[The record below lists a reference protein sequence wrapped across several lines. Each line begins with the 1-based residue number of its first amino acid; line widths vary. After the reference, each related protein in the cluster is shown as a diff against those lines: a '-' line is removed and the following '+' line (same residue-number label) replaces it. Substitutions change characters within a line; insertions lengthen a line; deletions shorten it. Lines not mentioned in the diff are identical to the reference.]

1 MKINSIYNPN
11 SKSKRTTI
19 LEEIEYSTAAEKVSY
34 DPISLEQVKISGSD
48 DNNYLLHDAWYK
60 AIIQN
65 TSEGFFISDLKG
77 KFLDVNDAYCLMTGY
92 TRGELLKMGLY
103 DIELRAVTYPEDR
116 IKMERYFQKVKERGE
131 NYNEFLE
138 VKHKCKDGHIID
150 ISVCMKYM
158 NIMGGILFHFE
169 RDITESNRLFKQ
181 VKESEELY
189 RSLIDL
195 GGKVG
200 EAVVMLMD
208 TEKIRGLQ
216 IFVSD
221 KWVEMIGYSK
231 EELLK
236 MSFFNIV
243 HPSFRKGSIERH
255 QAKMDGEVIPG
266 LFELTVIKKD
276 GTEFPIEITS
286 AISIYQG
293 NKVNVV
299 YIRDITERKKIIS
312 DVIKIETRTKT
323 LQESERIKNNFLSM
337 ISHELRTPLA
347 SIKGFS
353 STLLQKDV
361 QWNENEKIDFI
372 QEIYTEADRLARLVN
387 DLLDVS
393 SLESKTFKL
402 RKELCAVDIII
413 QESLN
418 YFTRIIDNRELILDI
433 GKNLPLVMCDKERIV
448 QIISNLLD
456 NAAKYS
462 PNESQIT
469 IKITGNKENII
480 VSVTDKGIGISEQD
494 KENLFNRFY
503 QVEKIALGEKRGTGL
518 GLSICKGIVEE
529 HGGKIW
535 VDSKKGAGSTFSFS
549 LPVYNS

>member
-1 MKINSIYNPN
+1 
-11 SKSKRTTI
+11 
-19 LEEIEYSTAAEKVSY
+19 LEEIGYSTTEEKISY
-34 DPISLEQVKISGSD
+34 DPISLEQIKISGSD
-48 DNNYLLHDAWYK
+48 DDTYLIHDEWYK

-92 TRGELLKMGLY
+92 TRSELLKMGLY

-138 VKHKCKDGHIID
+138 VKHKCKDGKIID

-169 RDITESNRLFKQ
+169 RDITESNKLFKQ
-181 VKESEELY
+181 VRESEELY

-208 TEKIRGLQ
+208 TENIRGLQ

-236 MSFFNIV
+236 MSFFDIV
-243 HPSFRKGSIERH
+243 HPSFRKSSMERH

-276 GTEFPIEITS
+276 GKEFPIEVTS
-286 AISIYQG
+286 AISTYQG

-361 QWNENEKIDFI
+361 DWSENEKIDFI

-402 RKELCAVDIII
+402 MKEPCAVGVII

-418 YFTRIIDNRELILDI
+418 YFTKIIDNRELILDI
-433 GKNLPLVMCDKERIV
+433 DDNLPLVMCDKERIV

-469 IKITGNKENII
+469 IKIACNKDNII
-480 VSVTDKGIGISEQD
+480 VSVIDKGIGISEQD

-535 VDSKKGAGSTFSFS
+535 VESKKGEGSTFSFS
-549 LPVYNS
+549 LPVYSG